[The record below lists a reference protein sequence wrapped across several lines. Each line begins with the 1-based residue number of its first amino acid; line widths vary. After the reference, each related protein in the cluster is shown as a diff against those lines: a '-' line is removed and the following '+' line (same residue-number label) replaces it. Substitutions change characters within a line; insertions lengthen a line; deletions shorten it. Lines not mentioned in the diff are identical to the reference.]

1 MSDTIAGC
9 LERVARQHPRAEALV
24 DLPRNRRITYRE
36 LWELSRRAGR
46 GLMALGLEPGD
57 HLSLW
62 APNQPEW
69 VICQMAAAQAGLVL
83 TNLDTGIGGPD
94 LARLLEH
101 SDCRVLVLA
110 PGMEEGERRFWDTLA
125 GLDRSRLPRLEW
137 VVLLDDQAPAGSLA
151 WPELLERGRGLA
163 RGELARRRQALS
175 PGDVAGLFYTS
186 GTTGPPKG
194 VMTTHR
200 GLMQTARASARNQG
214 LDQESR
220 LCVSVPLSHV
230 FGCACLTLAALAVAA
245 ALVIPSRRPRAR
257 DSLAAVEQESC
268 TALYGAPTAF
278 IEMLELQKEEPRD
291 LASLRTGIMA
301 GAQCPMEVMRRVV
314 EELGLAGILVGYGQ
328 TEASTWISQ
337 TRADDPLELRVS
349 TVGRPLPG
357 VEVKIVDPASGEE
370 LEPGRV
376 GELWARG
383 FNMKG
388 YYRQPQAT
396 ARALDPQGWLHTGDL
411 ARQDARGYLRI
422 AGRLKEVILSAGR
435 VIYPAQVEEV
445 IFTHPAVALVQ
456 VFGIPHPELGQEV
469 AAWVKLE
476 PGVRVEAGELLSW
489 CARRLAPQQVPRHLK
504 LVDDFPMTSLGKIP
518 KYRLSRIYASELGRE
533 ET

>member
-1 MSDTIAGC
+1 MSNTIAGW
-9 LERVARQHPRAEALV
+9 LERVARRHPRAEALV
-24 DLPRNRRITYRE
+24 DVPRAERITYQE
-36 LWELSRRAGR
+36 LWELSRRAAR
-46 GLMALGLEPGD
+46 GFLALGLEPGD

-83 TNLDTGIGGPD
+83 TNVDTGIDGPG
-94 LARLLEH
+94 LARLLDH

-110 PGMEEGERRFWDTLA
+110 PGPEGGRQFWDTLA
-125 GLDRSRLPRLEW
+125 SLDRSQLPRLEW
-137 VVLLDDQAPAGSLA
+137 VVLLADQAPAGALA
-151 WPELLERGRGLA
+151 WPELLERGRGLP
-163 RGELARRRQALS
+163 RGELARRREALT
-175 PGDVAGLFYTS
+175 PQDVAYLFYTS
-186 GTTGPPKG
+186 GSTGPPKG
-194 VMTTHR
+194 VMTTHW

-214 LDQESR
+214 LDQKSR
-220 LCVSVPLSHV
+220 LCVSIPLSHV
-230 FGCACLTLAALAVAA
+230 FGCACLNLAALAVAA
-245 ALVIPSRRPRAR
+245 TLVIPSRRPRAR
-257 DSLAAVEQESC
+257 ASLDAVEQESC

-278 IEMLELQKEEPRD
+278 IEMLELQKKSPRD
-291 LASLRTGIMA
+291 LGSLRTGIMA

-349 TVGRPLPG
+349 TVGRPIPG
-357 VEVKIVDPASGEE
+357 VEVKIVDPASGRE
-370 LEPGRV
+370 LAPGQV
-376 GELWARG
+376 GELCTRG

-396 ARALDPQGWLHTGDL
+396 AQALDPQGWLHTGDL
-411 ARQDARGYLRI
+411 ASQDPQGYLRI

-435 VIYPAQVEEV
+435 VVYPAQVEEV

-476 PGVRVEAGELLSW
+476 PGARVEAGELLSW
-489 CARRLAPQQVPRHLK
+489 CARHLEPEQAPRHLK
-504 LVDDFPMTSLGKIP
+504 VVEEFPMTSLGKIP
-518 KYRLSRIYASELGRE
+518 KYRLSRLYARELGRKN
-533 ET
+533 